1 MHAAPRRNA
10 PAGQT
15 RGWPVMTRR
24 TLLFSGRVQGV
35 GFRATAAALARRHC
49 LQGFVRNLADGR
61 VETVVEGEDA
71 AVSHFLDD
79 LRRTFER
86 QIQNCQD
93 RSDAATGE
101 FGGFEILY

>member
-1 MHAAPRRNA
+1 
-10 PAGQT
+10 
-15 RGWPVMTRR
+15 MTRR